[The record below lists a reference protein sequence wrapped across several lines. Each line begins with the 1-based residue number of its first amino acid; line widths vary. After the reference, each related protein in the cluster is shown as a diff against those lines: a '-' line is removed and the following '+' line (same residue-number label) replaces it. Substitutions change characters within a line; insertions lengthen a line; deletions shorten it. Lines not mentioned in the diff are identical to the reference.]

1 MFGIIEL
8 WGTDSGLKALKPSYF
23 ELWATPFQSV
33 GISDAKL
40 EFFVDCNYGKWGL
53 YSYVFWD
60 EESIATTNFRLS
72 QPYNHFWA
80 TPFFHTL
87 QF

>member
-23 ELWATPFQSV
+23 ELWATPFRSV

-60 EESIATTNFRLS
+60 EESIATTNFRIS
-72 QPYNHFWA
+72 RPHD
-80 TPFFHTL
+80 PFPGHALFHAIV
-87 QF
+87 